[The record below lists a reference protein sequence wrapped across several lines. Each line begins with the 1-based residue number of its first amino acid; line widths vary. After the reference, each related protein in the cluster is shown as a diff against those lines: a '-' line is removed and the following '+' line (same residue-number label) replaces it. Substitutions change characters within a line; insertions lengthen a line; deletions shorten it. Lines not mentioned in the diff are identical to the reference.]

1 MLVERWRAQPHFP
14 FAARLAQRISGSAG
28 RLRPVRVLIVDDH
41 PIIVSGCR
49 ALLEGEPEVEVIE
62 AQDGAA
68 GFAAFFNH
76 KPDVG
81 VIDINLPG
89 YSGLE
94 LLRRILEREPEA
106 RLVIFSMNDDPTVAA
121 RAIEAGAKGYIA
133 KNDDPALFADAIKAV
148 ANGGRYLHPEMARR
162 IAFLRADPSPHAVSN
177 LSARELEILHLLAA
191 GRTMAQIAGLLNV
204 SYKTIANNCTQLK
217 QKLGARSPM
226 ELMRIAIEVR
236 N

>member
-1 MLVERWRAQPHFP
+1 MTP
-14 FAARLAQRISGSAG
+14 AARRRPGG
-28 RLRPVRVLIVDDH
+28 RSPGRYRPVRVLIVDDH

-49 ALLEGEPEVEVIE
+49 SLLGVEPDIEVVE

-68 GFAAFFNH
+68 GFAAFFSER
-76 KPDVG
+76 PDVG

-94 LLRRILEREPEA
+94 LLRRIIEREPEA
-106 RLVIFSMNDDPTVAA
+106 RLVIFSMNDDPTIAG

-133 KNDDPALFADAIKAV
+133 KNDDPTLFADAIKTV

-162 IAFLRADPSPHAVSN
+162 IAFLRADPSPAAVSN

-191 GRTMAQIAGLLNV
+191 GRTMAQIADLLNV

-217 QKLGARSPM
+217 QKLGARSAM
-226 ELMRIAIEVR
+226 DLMRIAIDAR
-236 N
+236 S

>member
-1 MLVERWRAQPHFP
+1 M
-14 FAARLAQRISGSAG
+14 
-28 RLRPVRVLIVDDH
+28 RVLIVDDH

-49 ALLEGEPEVEVIE
+49 ALLEGEPEIEVIE

-68 GFAAFFNH
+68 GFAAFFNQ

-133 KNDDPALFADAIKAV
+133 KNDDPALFADAIKTV

-162 IAFLRADPSPHAVSN
+162 IAFLRADPSPDAVSN
-177 LSARELEILHLLAA
+177 LSARETRNPSPSGGRPHDGADRRSSQRLLQDDRQQLHPAQAEARRALGHGPDAHRHDRADAAEQRTAA
-191 GRTMAQIAGLLNV
+191 GAPLHRGAANRAG
-204 SYKTIANNCTQLK
+204 
-217 QKLGARSPM
+217 
-226 ELMRIAIEVR
+226 E
-236 N
+236 